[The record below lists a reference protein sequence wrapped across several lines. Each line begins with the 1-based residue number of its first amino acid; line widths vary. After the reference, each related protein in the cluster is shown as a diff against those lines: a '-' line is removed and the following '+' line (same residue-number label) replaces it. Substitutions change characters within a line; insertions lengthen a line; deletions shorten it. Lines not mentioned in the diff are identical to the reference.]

1 MFSSLKLTLAALAMG
16 VGFIA
21 AGCES
26 MDKDDA
32 KSSSSATS
40 VASRKA
46 VACEK
51 CKVTWVNAP
60 VKNDK
65 GRVIAYTTKASH
77 ECPDCRAAVQNFF
90 TTGNLKHECASCGA
104 DALQKCEAHM

>member
-1 MFSSLKLTLAALAMG
+1 MFGTLKLTLAAFVMG
-16 VGFIA
+16 AGLVA

-26 MDKDDA
+26 MNKDDA
-32 KSSSSATS
+32 ESSSATS

-51 CKVTWVNAP
+51 CKITWVNAP

-90 TTGNLKHECASCGA
+90 MTGNLKHECATCGP
-104 DALQKCEAHM
+104 DALQKCESHM